1 MKKIILSILRFLSK
15 IIKTDKNL
23 ITIIYRGYS
32 GSNLTP
38 IIDELNNSRFSDC
51 KINVIFDGKIYSDYK
66 SERIKKLTFYRNI
79 FNKYKSVFKSNLVIT
94 THGFYRL
101 RKDNIMI
108 NLWHGI
114 PIKAMSLMNKG
125 KTDVINFIED
135 DYFISTSNFYNTIMN
150 ACIGMDGDAYTV
162 TGYPRNDYLFSE
174 NGLNN
179 LNTLLDREINGSVV
193 LFMPTYR
200 NKRFNEDINNI
211 FNFSSFNL
219 EKFNIFL
226 EVNNITLLVKLHP
239 NEENLLS
246 SRYNVFVSDRILLIL
261 SEDLEKKQIDLYKII
276 NAVDLLITD
285 YSSIYFDFLLLDR
298 PIVFTP
304 VDLQEYKDNRGLLLE
319 PYNFWT
325 PGPKCLMQEALQ
337 DEISRSLLEEDLYKQ
352 ERKIIRDIFHKY
364 QDGNSTD
371 RVMKLIEKVMKG

>member
-1 MKKIILSILRFLSK
+1 MKKIILSIIRFLSK

-38 IIDELNNSRFSDC
+38 IIDKLNNSRYSNY
-51 KINVIFDGKIYSDYK
+51 KINVILDGKIYSDYK
-66 SERIKKLTFYRNI
+66 SGKIRKPTFYKNI

-101 RKDNIMI
+101 RKDNTMI

-114 PIKAMSLMNKG
+114 PLKTMSLMNKG
-125 KTDVINFIED
+125 KTDEINFIED
-135 DYFISTSNFYNTIMN
+135 DYFISTSSFFNTIMN
-150 ACIGMDGDAYTV
+150 ACIGIDGDAYTI

-174 NGLNN
+174 NGLKN
-179 LNTLLDREINGSVV
+179 LNTLLDREINGIVV

-200 NKRFNEDINNI
+200 NGRSNEDINNI
-211 FNFSSFNL
+211 FGFPNFNL

-226 EVNNITLLVKLHP
+226 EKNNITLLVKLHP

-246 SRYNVFVSDRILLIL
+246 RYNDFASDRISLIL

-276 NAVDLLITD
+276 NAVDVLITD

-304 VDLQEYKDNRGLLLE
+304 VDLQEYKDDRGLLLE

-325 PGPKCLMQEALQ
+325 PGPKCLTQEALQ
-337 DEISRSLLEEDLYKQ
+337 VEISRSLLEEDYFKQ
-352 ERKIIRDIFHKY
+352 ERKLLRDIFHKY

-371 RVMKLIEKVMKG
+371 RVMKLINNVMEEN